1 MHTVDLIAFAPHMYT
16 MEGEGVG
23 YKADHALVVDGG
35 KIVAVMKKE
44 EALRAYQAEKVLA
57 LPHHV
62 LLPGLIDAHMHTG
75 SNILRGLAQDT
86 GYWMMYGVQP
96 FSLQQTIED
105 YEAGSKVAMIEAI
118 KAGTTTL
125 GDYQKDMQ
133 GRCEF
138 LAKLGARGIIT
149 QTIRDAVKRV
159 YEPGELYEFSEE
171 LGEQSL
177 GENLALYDKWHG
189 YDSGRIRVMFGPQGA
204 DFVSRDLLKR
214 IYQLAKERN
223 TRVHMH
229 TQQGDRETAQ
239 MEMRYDMRPVAW
251 LKQEGLLNETLL
263 AVHLTDCTEKEAQM
277 VANSGASMIVCPGSI
292 GIIDGIVPPSLA
304 FQRAGGAVALG
315 SDQACGN
322 NCHNIF
328 NEMKL
333 VALFNKIK
341 EKDPEVLPAWRAL
354 RMATIEGA
362 KALGMHREI
371 GSLEQ
376 GKRADFIAVDTMQPS
391 MMPIYTHP
399 MRNMVPN
406 LVYSARGCEVDVSVV
421 EGRVIMEHQKLLAV
435 DETQYLEQ
443 MQTRAQ
449 DLGQRATE
457 MLEKIHGTNA
467 VFMEEGKL

>member
-159 YEPGELYEFSEE
+159 YEPGELYEFSK
-171 LGEQSL
+171 
-177 GENLALYDKWHG
+177 NWA
-189 YDSGRIRVMFGPQGA
+189 
-204 DFVSRDLLKR
+204 SR
-214 IYQLAKERN
+214 A
-223 TRVHMH
+223 
-229 TQQGDRETAQ
+229 
-239 MEMRYDMRPVAW
+239 
-251 LKQEGLLNETLL
+251 
-263 AVHLTDCTEKEAQM
+263 
-277 VANSGASMIVCPGSI
+277 
-292 GIIDGIVPPSLA
+292 
-304 FQRAGGAVALG
+304 
-315 SDQACGN
+315 
-322 NCHNIF
+322 
-328 NEMKL
+328 
-333 VALFNKIK
+333 
-341 EKDPEVLPAWRAL
+341 
-354 RMATIEGA
+354 
-362 KALGMHREI
+362 
-371 GSLEQ
+371 
-376 GKRADFIAVDTMQPS
+376 
-391 MMPIYTHP
+391 
-399 MRNMVPN
+399 
-406 LVYSARGCEVDVSVV
+406 
-421 EGRVIMEHQKLLAV
+421 
-435 DETQYLEQ
+435 
-443 MQTRAQ
+443 
-449 DLGQRATE
+449 
-457 MLEKIHGTNA
+457 
-467 VFMEEGKL
+467 